1 MSFFNVNATFYSFMK
16 FKGESRQFSVRF
28 RRRSRDHNKTFR
40 SRSGPHNRSQLITAV
55 SMLCLLCLFKL
66 YKITGY
72 LISHCSFIIHRS
84 FFTVYPSDPV
94 VTMNQRCAIR
104 HTPYS
109 SDSPNRSPEIVYTR
123 WCWFALVRVRP

>member
-28 RRRSRDHNKTFR
+28 RRRGRDHNKTFR

-72 LISHCSFIIHRS
+72 LISHCSLIIHRS
-84 FFTVYPSDPV
+84 FYRLSIRSRCNDEQ
-94 VTMNQRCAIR
+94 TMC
-104 HTPYS
+104 HTPHTSIQFRFAKSFARNRVFS
-109 SDSPNRSPEIVYTR
+109 SM
-123 WCWFALVRVRP
+123 LVRVRT